1 LKNLK
6 DQGVNIDEEDG
17 WGMTSFHIGNK
28 KVD

>member
-6 DQGVNIDEEDG
+6 DQGVNIDEEDV
-17 WGMTSFHIGNK
+17 WGMTAFHIGNK